1 MNQSTYTLGHRIL
14 ALLCALALAVGL
26 MPTAALAE
34 AAVAAGSEVTVTV
47 TEADANT
54 AISGA
59 DVKFVCGVNGSDATT
74 IATVRTERLFFNPR
88 QRSR

>member
-34 AAVAAGSEVTVTV
+34 ATVTANTDVTITVTGRQQHCNFRGDSEV
-47 TEADANT
+47 
-54 AISGA
+54 
-59 DVKFVCGVNGSDATT
+59 
-74 IATVRTERLFFNPR
+74 RLRPG
-88 QRSR
+88 